1 MPCAEAR
8 TLLQYYYPAVDL
20 SLSAVRRYV
29 FGQPLFLFPTGP
41 HVRAVIWLSGSCFE
55 GLSKELPSTSYILTQ
70 PLHNDTCY
78 YSLWK

>member
-41 HVRAVIWLSGSCFE
+41 HVRAVI
-55 GLSKELPSTSYILTQ
+55 
-70 PLHNDTCY
+70 
-78 YSLWK
+78 